1 MAAGQNS
8 SASSN
13 AGEVVRPYNDTGTGI
28 GIGVTRTSIN
38 NRQGM
43 GDAGQCTSAY
53 AHKTYEPTA
62 TMPMPQIYDRNGM
75 GNFYKNI
82 NWKR

>member
-1 MAAGQNS
+1 MRSLLAAGRNSAGS
-8 SASSN
+8 SAG
-13 AGEVVRPYNDTGTGI
+13 AGEVVRPYNDTGV

-38 NRQGM
+38 SRQGI
-43 GDAGQCTSAY
+43 GDAGQCASAY

-75 GNFYKNI
+75 GNFFLKI
-82 NWKR
+82 